1 MSSGMAGANEER
13 PAGTRRNG
21 RSEVGP
27 AAGRAS
33 SPTCS
38 DTKGTRGHGRHR
50 SGAAATPGTEATLS
64 ICRLAPAW
72 QRWRC
77 REAADA
83 ECDLLFLCP
92 PERVAVW
99 EAVAAYVREQLL
111 VQKGVWIPTF
121 GTFDTVPKDVRT
133 EEGTVTLQWPVFNLA
148 SNLTATHHLKP
159 HKESLPVLRKVEPM
173 KYSKA
178 AAAASLNWET
188 LRTGI
193 QSTMSL
199 VAGCLQNG
207 ENVAIVLKDVGVLHI
222 DGLTFEMKYFFDF
235 LEKLSGKKKFRR
247 AAHRAPWLLDVVVS
261 RAAPVASL
269 ALSGCVVVFPM
280 FQMEFVPKPPPAI
293 HRKSSGSLSSWGTP
307 KKEGTLPPLDQGKKV
322 RFTGR
327 PSFIRRLSS
336 DSIDGGE
343 FRRIRSLLRKES
355 SRFSLLPAIRT
366 VPEAQ
371 EQPVTCQLQGEA
383 GTSSQQ
389 DLPRAP
395 GTKRVS
401 FLVEQQGAEKDQH
414 EGAAQTL
421 QAAKATPHH
430 MSLRPR
436 PTSRR
441 GSESSSRAHSAQP
454 QGRPSRLLRARDS
467 VRLLRKRARKIMR
480 VQKELKQMTPSPL
493 RGESS
498 LPEESGIKR
507 PGLLPPI
514 KEETGSPEV
523 GQEYGCVE
531 TAFICP

>member
-1 MSSGMAGANEER
+1 MAGANKER
-13 PAGTRRNG
+13 PASTRRNG

-27 AAGRAS
+27 VAGRAC

-38 DTKGTRGHGRHR
+38 DTK
-50 SGAAATPGTEATLS
+50 
-64 ICRLAPAW
+64 
-72 QRWRC
+72 
-77 REAADA
+77 
-83 ECDLLFLCP
+83 
-92 PERVAVW
+92 ERVAVW

-111 VQKGVWIPTF
+111 VQKPFRPSFLFHLQGVWIPTF
-121 GTFDTVPKDVRT
+121 GTFDTVTKEVRT
-133 EEGTVTLQWPVFNLA
+133 EDGTVTLQWPVFNLA

-178 AAAASLNWET
+178 AAAASLNWEA

-199 VAGCLQNG
+199 VTGCLQNG
-207 ENVAIVLKDVGVLHI
+207 ENVAIVLKDIGVLLI
-222 DGLTFEMKYFFDF
+222 DGLTFQMKYFFDF
-235 LEKLSGKKKFRR
+235 LEKLSGKEKFGR
-247 AAHRAPWLLDVVVS
+247 AAFKAPWLLDVVVS

-269 ALSGCVVVFPM
+269 ALSGCIVVFPM

-293 HRKSSGSLSSWGTP
+293 HRKSSGSLSGQETS

-322 RFTGR
+322 RFAGR
-327 PSFIRRLSS
+327 PTFIKRLSS
-336 DSIDGGE
+336 DSVDGGE

-389 DLPRAP
+389 DLCRAP
-395 GTKRVS
+395 GTKHVR
-401 FLVEQQGAEKDQH
+401 FLDKQQGAEKDQH
-414 EGAAQTL
+414 EGAARLL
-421 QAAKATPHH
+421 QAAKASPHH

-436 PTSRR
+436 PPSRR
-441 GSESSSRAHSAQP
+441 GSQASSRAESAQP
-454 QGRPSRLLRARDS
+454 QGRPSRLPLACDS
-467 VRLLRKRARKIMR
+467 VKHFRKRARKIMR
-480 VQKELKQMTPSPL
+480 VQKALKQMAPSPL

-498 LPEESGIKR
+498 LPEESAVKR

-514 KEETGSPEV
+514 KEETGSPECQPPSTQAPRRRKDTPYPHWFRPGV
-523 GQEYGCVE
+523 AHNRRTGGCKTE
-531 TAFICP
+531 A